1 MKRVA
6 IQIDPAD
13 NVVTLVEDAAGGDS
27 VEFITPDG
35 SRQVTVLDDVPFGHK
50 VAVEEIPA
58 CQKVVK
64 YNETIGRASRA
75 ISRGR
80 HVHVH
85 NVQSGVQGGM
95 E

>member
-6 IQIDPAD
+6 IQIDPGD
-13 NVVTLVEDAAGGDS
+13 NVVTVVEDSTGGDS
-27 VEFITPDG
+27 VEFITAAG
-35 SRQVTVLDDVPFGHK
+35 SRQITVLDDVPFGHK
-50 VAVEEIPA
+50 VAVEEIPVGE
-58 CQKVVK
+58 KVVK

-75 ISRGR
+75 INRGQ

-85 NVQSGVQGGM
+85 NVQSGVQGGT